1 MNDPFP
7 QLARRISDLIQSY
20 RSGHSRPD
28 PKGFEALAA
37 DIFAA
42 QFEHNP
48 AYQTWCKARGV
59 TPDQHPASHQF
70 PAVPTALFKE
80 TLFTCIPPGQRVA
93 EFHSSGTTS
102 QHPSRHVHSTDS
114 LALYRSSALA
124 HFEHHLLPDL
134 EELVETGLHEPEDKP
149 TFISLTP
156 SPRDAPHSSLVR
168 MFGDIFIAHGHPDS
182 VFVGRIGGDSG
193 WELDHGRLRE
203 ALILSLCTLR
213 PVFLLGT
220 AFNVVHL
227 IDHLVEADQ
236 NYYLPEGSRLMET
249 GGYKGRSRE
258 ISRTDLHLEVEQFLG
273 IVPAA
278 IVTEFGMSELGSQ
291 GYDRVAKPLTK
302 GKAVPPVFTFPP
314 WARAT
319 VVSPETGLEVADG
332 ERGLL
337 RVVDLANLWS
347 VSAVQTADEA
357 IRRGNRFEWIGRDI
371 QAEPRGCSR
380 MSL

>member
-7 QLARRISDLIQSY
+7 QLARRISKLIQSF

-80 TLFTCIPPGQRVA
+80 TLFTSIPPEKRIA
-93 EFHSSGTTS
+93 EFRSSGTTS
-102 QHPSRHVHSTDS
+102 QQPSRHVHSTDS
-114 LALYRSSALA
+114 LALYRESALA
-124 HFEHHLLPDL
+124 HFEQHFLPDL

-156 SPRDAPHSSLVR
+156 SPGVAPHSSLAR
-168 MFGDIFIAHGHPDS
+168 MLGDIFSAHGHPDS
-182 VFVGRIGGDSG
+182 VFVGRIGRDAG
-193 WELDHGRLRE
+193 WEIDFPRLDE
-203 ALILSLCTLR
+203 AFIHAQCTLR

-227 IDHLVEADQ
+227 IDRLVDEDRVHHLM
-236 NYYLPEGSRLMET
+236 EGSRLMET

-258 ISRTDLHLEVEQFLG
+258 LSRPDLHGEAHLFLG
-273 IVPAA
+273 LAPSG
-278 IVTEFGMSELGSQ
+278 IVTEYGMSELSSQ
-291 GYDRVAKPLTK
+291 GYDRVAKPLSK
-302 GKAVPPVFTFPP
+302 GQYVPPIFTFPP

-347 VSAVQTADEA
+347 VSAIQTADEA
-357 IRRGNRFEWIGRDI
+357 IRRGNRFEWIGRAT
-371 QAEPRGCSR
+371 QSEPRGCSR